1 MFGSVI
7 LVTMQAE
14 LIADDDDDVAS
25 FTVQEGVGD
34 DLSNRKA
41 TGKKIFTNPDVP
53 KSPFVFV

>member
-7 LVTMQAE
+7 LVAVQGE
-14 LIADDDDDVAS
+14 LIADDDDVAS
-25 FTVQEGVGD
+25 LTVQEGVGD
-34 DLSNRKA
+34 DLSNTKA